1 MCNSKSIRIY
11 QNQHLDFLRFLST
24 GDYLKTEWDLEQVT
38 CQAIFYVE
46 F

>member
-1 MCNSKSIRIY
+1 MCNSKS
-11 QNQHLDFLRFLST
+11 QNISKSASRLPQIPFY